1 MIRRRSLLTTIY
13 LTLALLSCKKGSE
26 SSFGPEVAGEDI
38 QNSLDKALAKATPY
52 SLSVGEFVYTIR
64 TQEVYSGDTPNR
76 LLLEEEG
83 ITVSDREIDGDVIVI
98 GVVRELV
105 DHSDPTTPHN
115 KFKDVYYLKKESVP
129 SPDEAAFKAL
139 ALFDDTDTPNDGG
152 GDSVIEAPITY
163 TYHNFTS
170 REELV
175 PRPSKVADREPGPEG
190 QDCSLHATR
199 IFYDGVVTQ
208 EGQPTRKMQFE
219 LLISTDTPYF
229 GNFLKN
235 CVTTLASVEDAR
247 PLVRQCN
254 SVYDYQKPVIQGEHQ

>member
-1 MIRRRSLLTTIY
+1 MIKRWGPLTTIC
-13 LTLALLSCKKGSE
+13 LTLALLSCKKGSDN
-26 SSFGPEVAGEDI
+26 SFGPEVAGEDI

-83 ITVSDREIDGDVIVI
+83 ITVSDREIDGDTLII
-98 GVVRELV
+98 GVVRELI

-115 KFKDVYYLKKESVP
+115 KFKDVYYLKNEPSP

-139 ALFDDTDTPNDGG
+139 ALFDDTPNDGG
-152 GDSVIEAPITY
+152 GDSVTEAPITY
-163 TYHNFTS
+163 TYHNFKTS
-170 REELV
+170 EELV
-175 PRPSKVADREPGPEG
+175 PRPSKVADREPCPAG

-208 EGQPTRKMQFE
+208 AGQPTRKMQFE